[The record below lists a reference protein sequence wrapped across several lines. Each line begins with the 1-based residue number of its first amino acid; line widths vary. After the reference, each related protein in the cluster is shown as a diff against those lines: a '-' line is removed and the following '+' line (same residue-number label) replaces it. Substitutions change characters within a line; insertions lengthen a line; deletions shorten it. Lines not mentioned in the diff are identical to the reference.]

1 MENHNITDNYIK
13 GLDKLKYK
21 KKPSEFREEMKKQF
35 PELNN
40 IGINALLSEDW
51 KRLTAEEKAL
61 YKPPRA
67 SSPVT
72 PAWLKVKSILC
83 IKFCQTCSYSYKVS
97 KRSNLTIHILSVEHA
112 LPSNAYLGYYRHC
125 IFTALH
131 ISACIGLVLS
141 Q

>member
-72 PAWLKVKSILC
+72 PAWLKVKSILWPC
-83 IKFCQTCSYSYKVS
+83 KSVVTGRVQLINDTETIMDVS
-97 KRSNLTIHILSVEHA
+97 DTELKPFDT
-112 LPSNAYLGYYRHC
+112 G
-125 IFTALH
+125 FM
-131 ISACIGLVLS
+131 
-141 Q
+141 